1 MSNPHVLPLPPALQR
16 LIDSGFWP
24 RNQQESQA
32 QHSKPLIT
40 KAKVQ
45 AFAPDEDGIHL
56 YPFPFYT
63 VSECGQYGEE
73 WWDEW
78 TAVHMIDP
86 ARTLIIADFGIGS
99 DTLIA
104 LDYRRDIN
112 NPTVIRLK

>member
-1 MSNPHVLPLPPALQR
+1 MSSSHNLPLPSALQH

-24 RNQQESQA
+24 RTEQESQA
-32 QHSKPLIT
+32 QHSKPLIA

-45 AFAPDEDGIHL
+45 AFAPDEDEIHF
-56 YPFPFYT
+56 YAFPFST
-63 VSECGQYGEE
+63 VADYRVETDEA
-73 WWDEW
+73 WDKM
-78 TAVHMIDP
+78 TAVHLIDP